1 MDQINGLRLA
11 EYMIENRPPRLPVP
25 GRDHASARTP
35 DDRERRA
42 QARRAAEALFTPK
55 PPTLE
60 PIAVPPAAP
69 REAIS
74 APTHLEPPPAKVL
87 PAAHLRR
94 IRTWVGYGMTIP
106 QVAEIYGVEV
116 DAIVRILRRA

>member
-1 MDQINGLRLA
+1 
-11 EYMIENRPPRLPVP
+11 MIENRPPRLPVP
-25 GRDHASARTP
+25 GRDHGSARTP

-42 QARRAAEALFTPK
+42 QARRPAEALFTPK

-60 PIAVPPAAP
+60 PIAAPPAAP

-87 PAAHLRR
+87 PAAHLRAHPHL
-94 IRTWVGYGMTIP
+94 G
-106 QVAEIYGVEV
+106 EV
-116 DAIVRILRRA
+116 RHDDPPGGQNLWR